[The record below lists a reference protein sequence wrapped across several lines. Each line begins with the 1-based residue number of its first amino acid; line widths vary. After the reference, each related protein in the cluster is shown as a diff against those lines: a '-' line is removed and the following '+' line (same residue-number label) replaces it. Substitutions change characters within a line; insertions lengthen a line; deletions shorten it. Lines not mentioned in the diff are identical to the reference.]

1 MKIFYKIIKML
12 GIAFGLYCIIN
23 ILYVICLIFIF
34 STMSISRF
42 EERYDIQ
49 IPLGS
54 FDAKYGGG
62 ETYLDNDEV
71 DVSSIYY
78 TKNVAYLIERYNF
91 VNIGNDDSLLENLKE
106 KIIEDL
112 SDENKEQVEEFFS
125 QNFYG
130 FYYKLIE
137 NENGKLLLIYDNENQ
152 IIYAIENKVIYT

>member
-1 MKIFYKIIKML
+1 MKIFYKIIKIL
-12 GIAFGLYCIIN
+12 GIVFGLFCIIN
-23 ILYVICLIFIF
+23 ILYIIGIIFIF
-34 STMSISRF
+34 STMSIPGF

-54 FDAKYGGG
+54 DDAKYGGS

-78 TKNVAYLIERYNF
+78 TKNVDYLIKKYNF
-91 VNIGNDDSLLENLKE
+91 INIGNDNKLLDNLKE

-125 QNFYG
+125 QNFYD

-137 NENGKLLLIYDNENQ
+137 NENGKLLLIYDNESQ
-152 IIYAIENKVIYT
+152 TIYAIENKILS

>member
-1 MKIFYKIIKML
+1 MKLFYKIIKIL
-12 GIAFGLYCIIN
+12 GVVLAAYIIIN
-23 ILYVICLIFIF
+23 ILYILGIIFIF
-34 STMSISRF
+34 SNMSIPHI
-42 EERYDIQ
+42 EEKYDIQ

-62 ETYLDNDEV
+62 ERYLVNDEV

-78 TKNVAYLIERYNF
+78 TKNVDYLIKKYNF
-91 VNIGNDDSLLENLKE
+91 INIGNDNKLLDNLKE

-112 SDENKEQVEEFFS
+112 SHENKEQVEEFFS

-137 NENGKLLLIYDNENQ
+137 NENGKLLLIYDNESQ
-152 IIYAIENKVIYT
+152 TIYIIENKILS